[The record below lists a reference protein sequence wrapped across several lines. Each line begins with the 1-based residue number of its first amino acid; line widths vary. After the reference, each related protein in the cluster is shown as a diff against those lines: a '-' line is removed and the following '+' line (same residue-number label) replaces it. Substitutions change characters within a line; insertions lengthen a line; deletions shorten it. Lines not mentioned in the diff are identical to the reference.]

1 MEEVSF
7 VAEQTLKNTSIDLT
21 IYNVHT
27 FPKLLDYQVIRT
39 EEIVLIL
46 PEGHPLEKEAEKKE
60 GFSHPWLDLKKLSQ
74 ENFILLYPDQNT
86 GGIAGISSPGMKL
99 ILRYFCIHATARCPS
114 NLLWTEWE
122 LPLHRKVISTIW
134 HLFVQIGQ
142 AAIV

>member
-1 MEEVSF
+1 MKKRP
-7 VAEQTLKNTSIDLT
+7 Q
-21 IYNVHT
+21 
-27 FPKLLDYQVIRT
+27 
-39 EEIVLIL
+39 
-46 PEGHPLEKEAEKKE
+46 KKE

-86 GGIAGISSPGMKL
+86 GGIARDLFARHEINPPVLLHTRNSQMSIKLAMDGMG
-99 ILRYFCIHATARCPS
+99 
-114 NLLWTEWE
+114 E